1 MMIKT
6 PSRISLVGAAW
17 LLAMTGAAQAE
28 PLRVGALMP
37 MTSDLQAY
45 GESSRNGV
53 ELAIDEINAA
63 GGVMGEPVVLEV
75 SDTQTE
81 PQSGVDAAQ
90 RLVSVQNVSAIV
102 GALSSGV
109 TIPVASS
116 VTSVEGVPQISNAST
131 SPVMTDLDD
140 NDFLFRT
147 TPSDA
152 FQGVALAAVARDE
165 GVDQVAVLY
174 INNDY
179 GEGLANAFSDAFESA
194 GGEVV
199 GSAGYEPGLASY
211 RGDLNAVSEGDAP
224 LLLIGYPEN
233 GQTILRQALEGGYF
247 SEFMFTDGMKSPQIV
262 ENLGAQYLNGS
273 FGTAAEARDD
283 TDAAQH
289 FKAAYQAAFGE
300 LPPVPYIDTA
310 YDAVYS
316 IALAALAGESVE
328 PASIRDHLRAINDPD
343 GEVVGPGEFARAA
356 ELLAAG
362 QAINYEGASG
372 SVDFDANGD
381 VGGTFADWQ
390 IQDGE
395 YVTRRIFAP
404 SM

>member
-1 MMIKT
+1 MRT
-6 PSRISLVGAAW
+6 RNQLVSALGAAA
-17 LLAMTGAAQAE
+17 LVALAGIAQAE

-37 MTSDLQAY
+37 MTGDLQAY

-53 ELAIDEINAA
+53 ELAIKEINAA
-63 GGVMGEPVVLEV
+63 GGVMGEPIELEV
-75 SDTQTE
+75 SDTQTQ
-81 PQSGVDAAQ
+81 PQAGVDAAQ

-116 VTSVEGVPQISNAST
+116 VTSSEGVPQISNAST
-131 SPVMTDLDD
+131 SPVMTELED

-152 FQGVALAAVARDE
+152 FQGTALASVAIEKGIDS
-165 GVDQVAVLY
+165 AAILY

-179 GEGLANAFSDAFESA
+179 GEGLADAFTEAFIAA
-194 GGEVV
+194 GGNVV
-199 GSAGYEPGLASY
+199 GSAGYEPGQASY
-211 RGDLNAVSEGDAP
+211 RGDLSAVADGRSP

-233 GQTILRQALEGGYF
+233 GQTILRQALEGGHF

-289 FKAAYQAAFGE
+289 FRGAYEESYGE

-316 IALAALAGESVE
+316 IALAAVAGNSTDPV
-328 PASIRDHLRAINDPD
+328 SIRDHLRVINQPD
-343 GEVVGPGEFARAA
+343 GEVVGPGEFARAV
-356 ELLAAG
+356 ERLKAG
-362 QAINYEGASG
+362 GAINYQGASG

-381 VGGTFADWQ
+381 VGGTFAHWE
-390 IQDGE
+390 IQEGE
-395 YVTRRIFAP
+395 YVTVRIFEP
-404 SM
+404 QI

>member
-1 MMIKT
+1 MRT
-6 PSRISLVGAAW
+6 RNQLVSALGAAA
-17 LLAMTGAAQAE
+17 LVALAGIAQAE

-37 MTSDLQAY
+37 MTGDLQAY

-53 ELAIDEINAA
+53 ELAIKEINAA
-63 GGVMGEPVVLEV
+63 GGVMGEPIALEV
-75 SDTQTE
+75 SDTQTQ
-81 PQSGVDAAQ
+81 PQAGVDAAQ

-116 VTSVEGVPQISNAST
+116 VTSSEGVPQISNAST
-131 SPVMTDLDD
+131 SPVMTELED

-152 FQGVALAAVARDE
+152 FQGTALASVAIEKGIDS
-165 GVDQVAVLY
+165 AAILY

-179 GEGLANAFSDAFESA
+179 GEGLADAFTEAFIAA
-194 GGEVV
+194 GGNVV
-199 GSAGYEPGLASY
+199 GSAGYEPGQASY
-211 RGDLNAVSEGDAP
+211 RGDLSAVADGRSP

-233 GQTILRQALEGGYF
+233 GQTILRQALEGGHF

-289 FKAAYQAAFGE
+289 FRGAYEESYGE

-316 IALAALAGESVE
+316 IALAAVAGNSTDPV
-328 PASIRDHLRAINDPD
+328 SIRDHLRVINQPD
-343 GEVVGPGEFARAA
+343 GEVVGPGEFARAV
-356 ELLAAG
+356 ERLKAG
-362 QAINYEGASG
+362 GAINYQGASG
-372 SVDFDANGD
+372 SVDFDAKGD
-381 VGGTFADWQ
+381 VGGTFAHWE
-390 IQDGE
+390 IQEGE
-395 YVTRRIFAP
+395 YVTVRIFEP
-404 SM
+404 QI

>member
-37 MTSDLQAY
+37 MTGDLQAY

-316 IALAALAGESVE
+316 IALAALDRKSV
-328 PASIRDHLRAINDPD
+328 
-343 GEVVGPGEFARAA
+343 V
-356 ELLAAG
+356 
-362 QAINYEGASG
+362 
-372 SVDFDANGD
+372 
-381 VGGTFADWQ
+381 
-390 IQDGE
+390 
-395 YVTRRIFAP
+395 
-404 SM
+404 

>member
-1 MMIKT
+1 MTKNH
-6 PSRISLVGAAW
+6 RLISLVGAASA
-17 LLAMTGAAQAE
+17 LAIASAAQAE

-37 MTSDLQAY
+37 MTGDLQAY
-45 GESSRNGV
+45 GQSSRNGV
-53 ELAIDEINAA
+53 ELAIAEINAA
-63 GGVMGEPVVLEV
+63 GGVMGESVVLEV

-81 PQSGVDAAQ
+81 PQAGVDAAQ
-90 RLVSVQNVSAIV
+90 RLVSVQNVSAII

-116 VTSVEGVPQISNAST
+116 VSSVEGVPQISNAST

-152 FQGVALAAVARDE
+152 FQGVALASVAREE
-165 GVDQVAVLY
+165 GVDSAAILY

-179 GEGLANAFSDAFESA
+179 GEGLANAFADAFAAA

-199 GSAGYEPGLASY
+199 GRAGYEPGLASY
-211 RGDLNAVSEGDAP
+211 RGDLSAVSDGSAP

-289 FKAAYQAAFGE
+289 FQTAYQAAYGE
-300 LPPVPYIDTA
+300 VPPVPYIDTA

-316 IALAALAGESVE
+316 VALAAAAGESVDPE
-328 PASIRDHLRAINDPD
+328 SIRDHLRAINDPD
-343 GEVVGPGEFARAA
+343 GEVVGPGEFAQAV
-356 ELLAAG
+356 EFLEAG
-362 QAINYEGASG
+362 QTINYEGASG

-395 YVTRRIFAP
+395 YVTRRIFVP
-404 SM
+404 QI

>member
-1 MMIKT
+1 MSKQ
-6 PSRISLVGAAW
+6 RALISLVGAASV
-17 LLAMTGAAQAE
+17 LAFAAAAQAE

-37 MTSDLQAY
+37 MTGDLQAY
-45 GESSRNGV
+45 GQSSRNGV
-53 ELAIDEINAA
+53 ELAIAEINAA
-63 GGVMGEPVVLEV
+63 GGVMGESVVLEV

-81 PQSGVDAAQ
+81 PQAGVDAAQ

-116 VTSVEGVPQISNAST
+116 VSSVEGVPQISNAST

-152 FQGVALAAVARDE
+152 YQGVALASVAREE
-165 GVDQVAVLY
+165 GVESAAILY

-179 GEGLANAFSDAFESA
+179 GEGLANAFADAFERA

-211 RGDLNAVSEGDAP
+211 RGDLSAVSDGSAP

-289 FKAAYQAAFGE
+289 FKTAYQGAYGE
-300 LPPVPYIDTA
+300 VPPVPYIDTA

-316 IALAALAGESVE
+316 VALAAAAGESVD
-328 PASIRDHLRAINDPD
+328 PVSIRDHLRAINNPD
-343 GEVVGPGEFARAA
+343 GEVVGPGEFAKAV
-356 ELLAAG
+356 ELLEAG
-362 QAINYEGASG
+362 QTINYEGASG

-390 IQDGE
+390 IQEGD
-395 YVTRRIFAP
+395 YVTRRIFVP
-404 SM
+404 QL

>member
-1 MMIKT
+1 MRT
-6 PSRISLVGAAW
+6 RNQLVSALGAAA
-17 LLAMTGAAQAE
+17 LVALAGIAQAE

-37 MTSDLQAY
+37 MTGDLQAY

-53 ELAIDEINAA
+53 ELAIKEINAA
-63 GGVMGEPVVLEV
+63 GGVMGEPIALEV
-75 SDTQTE
+75 SDTQTQ
-81 PQSGVDAAQ
+81 PQAGVDAAQ

-116 VTSVEGVPQISNAST
+116 VTSSEGVPQISNAST
-131 SPVMTDLDD
+131 SPVMTELED

-152 FQGVALAAVARDE
+152 FQGTALASVAIEKGIDS
-165 GVDQVAVLY
+165 AAILY

-179 GEGLANAFSDAFESA
+179 GEGLADAFTEAFIAA
-194 GGEVV
+194 GGNVV
-199 GSAGYEPGLASY
+199 GSAGYEPGQASY
-211 RGDLNAVSEGDAP
+211 RGDLSAVADGRSP

-233 GQTILRQALEGGYF
+233 GQTILRQALEGGHF

-289 FKAAYQAAFGE
+289 FRGAYEESYGE

-316 IALAALAGESVE
+316 IALAAVAGNSTDPV
-328 PASIRDHLRAINDPD
+328 SIRDHLRVINQPD
-343 GEVVGPGEFARAA
+343 GEVVGPGEFARAV
-356 ELLAAG
+356 ERLKAG
-362 QAINYEGASG
+362 GAINYQGASG

-381 VGGTFADWQ
+381 VGGTFAHWE
-390 IQDGE
+390 IQEGE
-395 YVTRRIFAP
+395 YVTVRIFEP
-404 SM
+404 QM

>member
-1 MMIKT
+1 MRT
-6 PSRISLVGAAW
+6 RNQLVSALGAAA
-17 LLAMTGAAQAE
+17 LVALAGIAQAE

-37 MTSDLQAY
+37 MTGDLQAY

-53 ELAIDEINAA
+53 ELAIKEINAA
-63 GGVMGEPVVLEV
+63 GGVMGEPIELEV
-75 SDTQTE
+75 SDTQTQ
-81 PQSGVDAAQ
+81 PQAGVDAAQ

-116 VTSVEGVPQISNAST
+116 VTSSEGVPQISNAST
-131 SPVMTDLDD
+131 SPVMTELED

-152 FQGVALAAVARDE
+152 FQGTALASVAIEKGIDS
-165 GVDQVAVLY
+165 AAILY

-179 GEGLANAFSDAFESA
+179 GEGLADAFTEAFIAA
-194 GGEVV
+194 GGNVV
-199 GSAGYEPGLASY
+199 SSAGYEPGQASY
-211 RGDLNAVSEGDAP
+211 RGDLSAVADGRSP

-233 GQTILRQALEGGYF
+233 GQTILRQALEGGHF

-289 FKAAYQAAFGE
+289 FRGAYEESYGE

-316 IALAALAGESVE
+316 IALAAVAGNSTDPV
-328 PASIRDHLRAINDPD
+328 SIRDHLRVINQPD
-343 GEVVGPGEFARAA
+343 GEVVGPGEFARAV
-356 ELLAAG
+356 ERLKAG
-362 QAINYEGASG
+362 GAINYQGASG

-381 VGGTFADWQ
+381 VGGTFAHWE
-390 IQDGE
+390 IQEGE
-395 YVTRRIFAP
+395 YVTVRIFEP
-404 SM
+404 QI

>member
-1 MMIKT
+1 MKKNGK
-6 PSRISLVGAAW
+6 LLGATSA
-17 LLAMTGAAQAE
+17 LSVAVLAGAAQAE

-37 MTSDLQAY
+37 MTGDLQAY

-63 GGVMGEPVVLEV
+63 GGVMGEPVELEV

-81 PQSGVDAAQ
+81 PQAGVDAAQ
-90 RLVSVQNVSAIV
+90 RLVSVDGVSAIV

-116 VTSVEGVPQISNAST
+116 VTSSEGVPQISNAST

-147 TPSDA
+147 VPSDA
-152 FQGVALAAVARDE
+152 FQGIALAEVAAE
-165 GVDQVAVLY
+165 KGVDSAAVLY

-179 GEGLANAFSDAFESA
+179 GEGLADAFESA
-194 GGEVV
+194 FEAAGGEVV
-199 GSAGYEPGLASY
+199 DRSGYEPGQASY
-211 RGDLNAVSEGDAP
+211 RGDLSQVSDGESP

-233 GQTILRQALEGGYF
+233 GQTILRQALEGGHF
-247 SEFMFTDGMKSPQIV
+247 TDFMFTDGMKSPQIV

-289 FKAAYQAAFGE
+289 FNSAYEAVYGE
-300 LPPVPYIDTA
+300 VPPVPYIDTA
-310 YDAVYS
+310 YDAAYLIS
-316 IALAALAGESVE
+316 LAAVSAESTE
-328 PASIRDHLRAINDPD
+328 PAAIRDHLRAVNDPD
-343 GEVVGPGEFARAA
+343 GETVGPGDFAEAV
-356 ELLAAG
+356 ELLENG
-362 QAINYEGASG
+362 TAINYQGASG
-372 SVDFDANGD
+372 PVDFDDNGD
-381 VGGTFADWQ
+381 VGGTFAHWE
-390 IQDGE
+390 IQNGE
-395 YVTRRIFAP
+395 YVTERVFEP
-404 SM
+404 SL

>member
-1 MMIKT
+1 MKT
-6 PSRISLVGAAW
+6 NGKLAGAAGA
-17 LLAMTGAAQAE
+17 LSVLMAAGAAQAE
-28 PLRVGALMP
+28 LKVGALMP
-37 MTSDLQAY
+37 MTGDLQAY

-53 ELAIDEINAA
+53 ELAISEINDA
-63 GGVMGEPVVLEV
+63 GGVMGEPVVLEI

-81 PQSGVDAAQ
+81 PQAGVDAAQ
-90 RLVSVQNVSAIV
+90 RLVSVQGVSAIV

-116 VTSVEGVPQISNAST
+116 VSSVEGVPQISNAST

-152 FQGVALAAVARDE
+152 FQGVALASVAVE
-165 GVDQVAVLY
+165 NGVDSAAILY

-179 GEGLANAFSDAFESA
+179 GEGLANAFADAFEAA
-194 GGEVV
+194 GGTVV
-199 GSAGYEPGLASY
+199 GSNGYEPGQASY
-211 RGDLNAVSEGDAP
+211 RGDLSAVSDGESP

-247 SEFMFTDGMKSPQIV
+247 SDFFFTDGMKSPVIV
-262 ENLGAQYLNGS
+262 ENLGAEFLNGS

-289 FKAAYQAAFGE
+289 FRSAYEQAYGE
-300 LPPVPYIDTA
+300 VPPVPYIDTA

-316 IALAALAGESVE
+316 IALAAVAADSTD
-328 PASIRDHLRAINDPD
+328 PAAIRDHLRAINDPD
-343 GEVVGPGEFARAA
+343 GEIVGPGEFAEAVDRL
-356 ELLAAG
+356 EAG
-362 QAINYEGASG
+362 ESINYQGASG

-381 VGGTFADWQ
+381 VGGTFAHWV
-390 IQDGE
+390 IEDGE
-395 YVTRRIFAP
+395 YRTLEIFEP

>member
-1 MMIKT
+1 MRT
-6 PSRISLVGAAW
+6 RNQLVSALGAAA
-17 LLAMTGAAQAE
+17 LVALAGIAQAE

-37 MTSDLQAY
+37 MTGDLQAY

-53 ELAIDEINAA
+53 ELAIKEINAA
-63 GGVMGEPVVLEV
+63 GGVMGEPIALEV
-75 SDTQTE
+75 SDTQTQ
-81 PQSGVDAAQ
+81 PQAGVDAAQ

-116 VTSVEGVPQISNAST
+116 VTSSEGVPQISNAST
-131 SPVMTDLDD
+131 SPVMTELED

-152 FQGVALAAVARDE
+152 FQGTALASVAIEKGIDS
-165 GVDQVAVLY
+165 AAILY

-179 GEGLANAFSDAFESA
+179 GEGLADAFTEAFIAA
-194 GGEVV
+194 GGNVV
-199 GSAGYEPGLASY
+199 SSAGYEPGQASY
-211 RGDLNAVSEGDAP
+211 RGDLSAVADGRSP

-233 GQTILRQALEGGYF
+233 GQTILRQALEGGHF

-289 FKAAYQAAFGE
+289 FRGAYEESYGE

-316 IALAALAGESVE
+316 IALAAVAGNSTDPV
-328 PASIRDHLRAINDPD
+328 SIRDHLRVINQPD
-343 GEVVGPGEFARAA
+343 GEVVGPGEFARAV
-356 ELLAAG
+356 ERLKAG
-362 QAINYEGASG
+362 GAINYQGASG
-372 SVDFDANGD
+372 SVDFDAKGD
-381 VGGTFADWQ
+381 VGGTFAHWE
-390 IQDGE
+390 IQEGE
-395 YVTRRIFAP
+395 YVTVRIFEP
-404 SM
+404 QI

>member
-1 MMIKT
+1 MRT
-6 PSRISLVGAAW
+6 RNQLVSALGAAA
-17 LLAMTGAAQAE
+17 LVALAGIAQAE

-37 MTSDLQAY
+37 MTGDLQAY

-53 ELAIDEINAA
+53 ELAIKEINAA
-63 GGVMGEPVVLEV
+63 GGVMGEPIALEV
-75 SDTQTE
+75 SDTQTQ
-81 PQSGVDAAQ
+81 PQAGVDAAQ

-116 VTSVEGVPQISNAST
+116 VTSSEGVPQISNAST
-131 SPVMTDLDD
+131 SPVMTELED

-152 FQGVALAAVARDE
+152 FQGTALASVAIEKGIDS
-165 GVDQVAVLY
+165 AAILY

-179 GEGLANAFSDAFESA
+179 GEGLADAFTEAFIAA
-194 GGEVV
+194 GGNVV
-199 GSAGYEPGLASY
+199 GSAGYEPGQASY
-211 RGDLNAVSEGDAP
+211 RGDLSAVADGRSP

-233 GQTILRQALEGGYF
+233 GQTILRQALEGGHF

-289 FKAAYQAAFGE
+289 FRGAYEESYGE

-316 IALAALAGESVE
+316 IALAAVAGNSTDPV
-328 PASIRDHLRAINDPD
+328 SIRDHLRVINQPD
-343 GEVVGPGEFARAA
+343 GEVVGPGEFARAV
-356 ELLAAG
+356 ERLKAG
-362 QAINYEGASG
+362 GAINYQGASG

-381 VGGTFADWQ
+381 VGGTFAHWE
-390 IQDGE
+390 IQEGE
-395 YVTRRIFAP
+395 YVTVRIFEP
-404 SM
+404 QI

>member
-1 MMIKT
+1 MRTSGKVVGALGAL
-6 PSRISLVGAAW
+6 SLVMAAGAV
-17 LLAMTGAAQAE
+17 QAE
-28 PLRVGALMP
+28 LRVGALMP
-37 MTSDLQAY
+37 LTGDLQAY

-53 ELAIDEINAA
+53 ELAISEINEA
-63 GGVMGEPVVLEV
+63 GGVMGEPIRLEV

-81 PQSGVDAAQ
+81 PQAGVDAAQ
-90 RLVSVQNVSAIV
+90 RLVSVQGVSAIV

-116 VTSVEGVPQISNAST
+116 VSAAEGIPQISNAST
-131 SPVMTDLDD
+131 SPVMTDLED

-152 FQGVALAAVARDE
+152 YQGVALAAVAME
-165 GVDQVAVLY
+165 KGVDSAAMLY

-179 GEGLANAFSDAFESA
+179 GEGLANAFEQAFEAA
-194 GGEVV
+194 GGSIV
-199 GSAGYEPGLASY
+199 GRSGYEPGMASY
-211 RGDLNAVSEGDAP
+211 RGELSQVSDGSAP

-247 SEFMFTDGMKSPQIV
+247 TDFFFTDGMKSPVII
-262 ENLGAQYLNGS
+262 ENLGAQFLNGS

-283 TDAAQH
+283 TNAAQH
-289 FKAAYQAAFGE
+289 FQSAYEAAYGE
-300 LPPVPYIDTA
+300 VPPVPYIDTA
-310 YDAVYS
+310 YDAVYT
-316 IALAALAGESVE
+316 IALAAVAGESTDPV
-328 PASIRDHLRAINDPD
+328 SIRDNLRVINDPD
-343 GEVVGPGEFARAA
+343 GEVVGPGEFARAV
-356 ELLAAG
+356 ELLEAG
-362 QAINYEGASG
+362 APINYQGASG

-381 VGGTFADWQ
+381 VGGTFAHWE

-395 YVTRRIFAP
+395 YNTLRVFEP

>member
-1 MMIKT
+1 MKT
-6 PSRISLVGAAW
+6 SGKIVGALGALSLVMAA
-17 LLAMTGAAQAE
+17 GAAQAE
-28 PLRVGALMP
+28 LRIGALMP
-37 MTSDLQAY
+37 MTGALQAY

-53 ELAIDEINAA
+53 ELAISEINQA
-63 GGVMGEPVVLEV
+63 GGVMGEPITLEV

-81 PQSGVDAAQ
+81 PQAGVDAAQ
-90 RLVSVQNVSAIV
+90 RLVSVQGVSAIV

-116 VTSVEGVPQISNAST
+116 VSAVEGVPQISNAST

-152 FQGVALAAVARDE
+152 YQGVALASVALSE
-165 GVDQVAVLY
+165 GVDRVSIIHV
-174 INNDY
+174 NNDY
-179 GEGLANAFSDAFESA
+179 GEGLAESFSAAFESA
-194 GGEVV
+194 GGTVV
-199 GSAGYEPGLASY
+199 ATTGYEKGQASY
-211 RGDLNAVSEGDAP
+211 RGELGQISSGESH

-233 GQTILRQALEGGYF
+233 GQTILRQALEGGFF
-247 SEFMFTDGMKSPQIV
+247 SQFIFTDGMKSPVII
-262 ENLGAQYLNGS
+262 ENLGAQFLNGS

-289 FKAAYQAAFGE
+289 FQSAYEAAYGE
-300 LPPVPYIDTA
+300 VPPVPYIDTA

-316 IALAALAGESVE
+316 IALAAAAGESTDPV
-328 PASIRDHLRAINDPD
+328 SIRDNLRVINDPD
-343 GEVVGPGEFARAA
+343 GEVIGPGEFARAV
-356 ELLAAG
+356 ELLEAG
-362 QAINYEGASG
+362 AAINYQGASG

-381 VGGTFADWQ
+381 VGGTFAHWE

-395 YVTRRIFAP
+395 YNTLRVFEP

>member
-1 MMIKT
+1 MSKQ
-6 PSRISLVGAAW
+6 RALISLVGAASV
-17 LLAMTGAAQAE
+17 LAVAAAAQAE

-37 MTSDLQAY
+37 MTGDLQAY
-45 GESSRNGV
+45 GQSSRNGV
-53 ELAIDEINAA
+53 ELAIAEINAA
-63 GGVMGEPVVLEV
+63 GGVMGESVMLEV

-81 PQSGVDAAQ
+81 PQAGVDAAQ

-116 VTSVEGVPQISNAST
+116 VSSVEGVPQISNAST

-152 FQGVALAAVARDE
+152 YQGVALASVAREE
-165 GVDQVAVLY
+165 GVESAAILY

-179 GEGLANAFSDAFESA
+179 GEGLANAFADAFERA

-211 RGDLNAVSEGDAP
+211 RGDLSAVSDGSAP

-289 FKAAYQAAFGE
+289 FKTAYQGAYGE
-300 LPPVPYIDTA
+300 VPPVPYIDTA

-316 IALAALAGESVE
+316 VALAAAAGESVD
-328 PASIRDHLRAINDPD
+328 PVSIRDHLRAINDPD
-343 GEVVGPGEFARAA
+343 GEVVGPGEFAKAV
-356 ELLAAG
+356 ELLEAG
-362 QAINYEGASG
+362 QTINYEGASG

-390 IQDGE
+390 IQEGD
-395 YVTRRIFAP
+395 YVTRRIFVP
-404 SM
+404 QL

>member
-1 MMIKT
+1 MSINGKLAGALGAL
-6 PSRISLVGAAW
+6 SLAVAA
-17 LLAMTGAAQAE
+17 GGAQAE
-28 PLRVGALMP
+28 LKVGALLP
-37 MTSDLQAY
+37 LTGDLQAY
-45 GESSRNGV
+45 GESSRNGIN
-53 ELAIDEINAA
+53 LAAEEINAA
-63 GGVMGEPVVLEV
+63 GGVLGEPMTIEIA
-75 SDTQTE
+75 DTQTE

-90 RLVSVQNVSAIV
+90 RLVSVQGVSAIV

-116 VTSVEGVPQISNAST
+116 VSAVEGVPQISGAST

-152 FQGVALAAVARDE
+152 FQGTALAEVAGDE
-165 GVDQVAVLY
+165 GMDSVAIMY

-179 GEGLANAFSDAFESA
+179 GEGLADAFTDSFEAA

-199 GSAGYEPGLASY
+199 GTSAYEPGLASY
-211 RGDLNAVSEGDAP
+211 RGELSQVSDGESP

-233 GQTILRQALEGGYF
+233 GQTILRQALEGGHF
-247 SEFMFTDGMKSPQIV
+247 RDFLFTDGMKSPQIV

-273 FGTAAEARDD
+273 AGTVPQARDD

-289 FKAAYQAAFGE
+289 FTEAYEASFGE

-310 YDAVYS
+310 YDAVYT
-316 IALAALAGESVE
+316 IALAAVAADSTDPV
-328 PASIRDHLRAINDPD
+328 AIRDHLRAVNDPD
-343 GEVVGPGEFARAA
+343 GEPVGPGDFAEAA
-356 ELLAAG
+356 ELLGNG
-362 QAINYEGASG
+362 QAVNYEGASG
-372 SVDFDANGD
+372 SVNYDENGD
-381 VGGTFADWQ
+381 VAGTFAHWE
-390 IQDGE
+390 IEDGE
-395 YVTRRIFAP
+395 YVTVRVFEP

>member
-1 MMIKT
+1 MRT
-6 PSRISLVGAAW
+6 SGRFVGALGALSLVMAA
-17 LLAMTGAAQAE
+17 GAAQAE
-28 PLRVGALMP
+28 LRIGALMP
-37 MTSDLQAY
+37 LTGDLQAY

-53 ELAIDEINAA
+53 ELAISEINEA
-63 GGVMGEPVVLEV
+63 GGVMGEPITLEV

-81 PQSGVDAAQ
+81 PQAGVDAAQ
-90 RLVSVQNVSAIV
+90 RLVSVQGVSAIV

-116 VTSVEGVPQISNAST
+116 VSAVEGVPQISNAST

-152 FQGVALAAVARDE
+152 YQGVALAAVALE
-165 GVDQVAVLY
+165 KGVDSAAMLY

-179 GEGLANAFSDAFESA
+179 GEGLANAFEQAFEEA
-194 GGEVV
+194 GGEIV
-199 GSAGYEPGLASY
+199 GRSGYEPGMASY
-211 RGDLNAVSEGDAP
+211 RGELSQVSDGSSP

-247 SEFMFTDGMKSPQIV
+247 TDFFFTDGMKSPVII
-262 ENLGAQYLNGS
+262 ENLGAQFLNGS

-289 FKAAYQAAFGE
+289 FQSAYEGAYGE
-300 LPPVPYIDTA
+300 VPPVPYIDTA

-316 IALAALAGESVE
+316 IALAAVAGESTDPV
-328 PASIRDHLRAINDPD
+328 SIRDNLRVINDPD
-343 GEVVGPGEFARAA
+343 GEVVGPGEFARAV
-356 ELLAAG
+356 ELLDSG
-362 QAINYEGASG
+362 MPINYQGASG

-381 VGGTFADWQ
+381 VGGTFAHWE

-395 YVTRRIFAP
+395 YNTLRVFEPA
-404 SM
+404 M

>member
-1 MMIKT
+1 MTKT
-6 PSRISLVGAAW
+6 NLWAGTLGALSLV
-17 LLAMTGAAQAE
+17 AMAGAAQAE
-28 PLRVGALMP
+28 ALRIGALMP
-37 MTSDLQAY
+37 MTGDLQAY

-53 ELAIDEINAA
+53 ALAIEEINAA
-63 GGVMGEPVVLEV
+63 GGVMGQSVVLEV

-81 PQSGVDAAQ
+81 PQAGVDAAQ
-90 RLVSVQNVSAIV
+90 RLVSVQGVSAIV

-116 VTSVEGVPQISNAST
+116 VSSVEGIPQISNAST

-152 FQGVALAAVARDE
+152 FQGTALAAVAVE
-165 GVDQVAVLY
+165 KGVRNAAILY

-179 GEGLANAFSDAFESA
+179 GEGLANAFAQAFEAA
-194 GGEVV
+194 GGTVV
-199 GSAGYEPGLASY
+199 GSSGYEPGQASY
-211 RGDLNAVSEGDAP
+211 RGELNQVADGDAP

-247 SEFMFTDGMKSPQIV
+247 TEFFFTDGMKSPQIV

-273 FGTAAEARDD
+273 FGTAAEARSD

-289 FKAAYQAAFGE
+289 FQSSYEQAYGE
-300 LPPVPYIDTA
+300 VPPVPYIDTA
-310 YDAVYS
+310 YDAVHLV
-316 IALAALAGESVE
+316 ALAAVAAGSTDPV
-328 PASIRDHLRAINDPD
+328 AIRDHLRAVNDPN
-343 GEVVGPGEFARAA
+343 GEIVGPGQFAEAVDFL
-356 ELLAAG
+356 EAG
-362 QAINYEGASG
+362 TAINYQGASG

-381 VGGTFADWQ
+381 VGGTFAHWE
-390 IQDGE
+390 IQNGE
-395 YVTRRIFAP
+395 YTTLRVFEPA
-404 SM
+404 M